1 MLGIDTLSSLAPLER
16 EVELL
21 PLTDHYIECIAK
33 YIQFPDYFGKNN
45 GWFTYSW
52 IILTGYI

>member
-45 GWFTYSW
+45 GWFTYS
-52 IILTGYI
+52 